1 MICHFFK
8 KVFIRIGAGEDEF
21 KGGVGTICFKDRL
34 LVLVVFEV
42 SSSKNGGQFG
52 GAVSRISLVPF
63 SELDFDFIR
72 SGMNFQ
78 FDQGVPETEIPVV
91 GKGSFPKIFWAV
103 ITMQRMAKFLKIS
116 KELLRM
122 NRFNGKLYIRKT
134 FTESRG
140 KLRFCLLT
148 EVQGSVGAITVS
160 NWREVQRRNNLRKL
174 SRKKRQES
182 QRLLEG
188 FGYKSSLMNWKPEIL
203 KMELRDK
210 EQV

>member
-72 SGMNFQ
+72 SSMNFQ
-78 FDQGVPETEIPVV
+78 FVQSVPETEVPVM
-91 GKGSFPKIFWAV
+91 GKRRFPKIFWTV
-103 ITMQRMAKFLKIS
+103 ITMQRMAKFLLKIS

-134 FTESRG
+134 LTESRG

-148 EVQGSVGAITVS
+148 EVQGSVGAKTVS
-160 NWREVQRRNNLRKL
+160 NGREVQRRNNLRKL

-182 QRLLEG
+182 RRFLE
-188 FGYKSSLMNWKPEIL
+188 KS
-203 KMELRDK
+203 LR
-210 EQV
+210 VFFHGI